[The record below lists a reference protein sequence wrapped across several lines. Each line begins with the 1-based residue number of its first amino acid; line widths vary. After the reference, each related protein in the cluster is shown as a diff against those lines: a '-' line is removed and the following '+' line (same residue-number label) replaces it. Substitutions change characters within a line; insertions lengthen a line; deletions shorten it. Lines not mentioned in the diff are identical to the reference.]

1 MNYSNKLQ
9 PIGKSILFCMCL
21 FLLSA
26 CASVHPNPKLVEA
39 IDTTKVAREKL
50 NSPNRSD
57 ETFFLLTLSG
67 GGTRAAALAYGVM
80 EALNRV
86 DIPTGS
92 VSDNAPGHALLREV
106 DIISSVSGG
115 SFTAAYYA
123 LHDDRLF
130 DDFKDR
136 FLYRNVQSALFWRVL
151 NPFNWAKF
159 MTTGYGRSD
168 MASEYYD
175 KILFDNYTFGE
186 ILSNE
191 GPILMVQATD
201 IIDGYNFTFSPYF
214 FTLICSDL
222 REIPVSFAVTASSS
236 FPGAFNGVSLQNYGG
251 TCGYDPEP
259 WVYEAI
265 EKNDPLDNSYQLARR
280 ELAYWN
286 SGKKKYV
293 HLYDG
298 GVSDNLG
305 LRGPFTALL
314 QLGKQGRFDEFGLG
328 NTNKVVF
335 IIVNAQVSKSRDNIL
350 LSHLPN
356 TPRTGRSLG
365 AAMTT
370 IMNSGNFDTL
380 YLFKEHLMQAHNR
393 NANVEVYPIH
403 LAFENLEDPEEQ
415 QFFQNVSTALALP
428 EETVDKLIEV
438 GGRLLY
444 KNKEFQRLVNDLGGT
459 IPGSQIDG
467 KSMKGKTDSE
477 LLEMIK

>member
-1 MNYSNKLQ
+1 MKKGKPRKMQWMSNL
-9 PIGKSILFCMCL
+9 ILLIICT
-21 FLLSA
+21 FLLGA

-92 VSDNAPGHALLREV
+92 VSDNTRGHTMLKEV

-168 MASEYYD
+168 MASEYSD
-175 KILFDNYTFGE
+175 KILLDNYTFGE

-191 GPILMVQATD
+191 GPMLMVQATD
-201 IIDGYNFTFSPYF
+201 IIDGYNFTFAPYF

-236 FPGAFNGVSLQNYGG
+236 F
-251 TCGYDPEP
+251 
-259 WVYEAI
+259 
-265 EKNDPLDNSYQLARR
+265 
-280 ELAYWN
+280 
-286 SGKKKYV
+286 
-293 HLYDG
+293 
-298 GVSDNLG
+298 
-305 LRGPFTALL
+305 
-314 QLGKQGRFDEFGLG
+314 
-328 NTNKVVF
+328 
-335 IIVNAQVSKSRDNIL
+335 
-350 LSHLPN
+350 
-356 TPRTGRSLG
+356 
-365 AAMTT
+365 
-370 IMNSGNFDTL
+370 
-380 YLFKEHLMQAHNR
+380 
-393 NANVEVYPIH
+393 
-403 LAFENLEDPEEQ
+403 
-415 QFFQNVSTALALP
+415 
-428 EETVDKLIEV
+428 
-438 GGRLLY
+438 
-444 KNKEFQRLVNDLGGT
+444 
-459 IPGSQIDG
+459 
-467 KSMKGKTDSE
+467 
-477 LLEMIK
+477 